1 MSTIDENS
9 DVMIEVENLQKHFGS
24 LHVLKDISFEI
35 KQKEVV
41 AIMGPSGSGKSTL
54 LRCLNRLEEP
64 TSGKILIEGV
74 DILDPHVNINKIRT
88 EIGMVFQLFGLYPH
102 LTALQNITLAPVNVR
117 RLSQKEATE
126 RAKQLLER
134 VGLSD
139 KADKYPDQLS
149 GGQQQRVAIAR
160 AMAMQPKMMFFD
172 EPTSALD
179 PEMIREVLDV
189 MVSLATEDNM
199 TMIVVSHE
207 MGFIRE
213 ASTRVMVLDDGIVVE
228 EGESKELFK
237 NPKHDRTRSFLG
249 KIIH

>member
-1 MSTIDENS
+1 MNEAN
-9 DVMIEVENLQKHFGS
+9 DVMIEVEHLEKHFGS
-24 LHVLKDISFEI
+24 LHVLKDISFKI
-35 KQKEVV
+35 QKKEVV

-74 DILDPHVNINKIRT
+74 NIVDPHVNINKIRT

-102 LTALQNITLAPVNVR
+102 LTALHNITLAPMNVR
-117 RLSQKEATE
+117 KLSQKKAED
-126 RAKQLLER
+126 RARKLLDR
-134 VGLSD
+134 VGLLE

-189 MVSLATEDNM
+189 MVSLANDDNM

-213 ASTRVMVLDDGIVVE
+213 ASTRVMVLDNGQIVE
-228 EGESKELFK
+228 EGESKELFN
-237 NPKHDRTRSFLG
+237 NPQHERTQSFLG